1 MKPGDN
7 LFNDMTDIK
16 RVAQE
21 IEKGANI
28 LNDLNKFIQNY
39 LQNNY
44 KFIGNFHKDFEKIV
58 ANLVIVSIYENI
70 NEKEEYRQIKKH
82 YKMLAGYEAS
92 DAGLK
97 AYYKDFN
104 LRKHWFRNEIS

>member
-28 LNDLNKFIQNY
+28 LNDLNKNDPFKNV
-39 LQNNY
+39 
-44 KFIGNFHKDFEKIV
+44 KFDQVAKDLFKIFQW
-58 ANLVIVSIYENI
+58 
-70 NEKEEYRQIKKH
+70 K
-82 YKMLAGYEAS
+82 
-92 DAGLK
+92 
-97 AYYKDFN
+97 
-104 LRKHWFRNEIS
+104 IS